1 MQGVMMQKICFAI
14 CALIL
19 SISNAFAQTSI
30 KLSTSNGANNEDLMH
45 VMQLQDIQLSK
56 IRLNA
61 TDLIGKNFQISLRD
75 YSKGKLIKSHL
86 IFDSKEDGV
95 FTMKEKEFGFSVL
108 AKKISLT
115 KMRIDFRFIGFSV
128 TKILDIKKEHQ
139 DFVLKNFQDNLDGI
153 NIPIHTNTSFLA
165 LLMPYQLPN
174 KSMRYIDVALTDLKP
189 EEFGRTFNVPRYF
202 LLDIKID

>member
-1 MQGVMMQKICFAI
+1 MMKKFSLVL

-19 SISNAFAQTSI
+19 GISNTFAQSSI
-30 KLSTSNGANNEDLMH
+30 KLSTSEGSNNEDLTH

-56 IRLNA
+56 VQLSGS
-61 TDLIGKNFQISLRD
+61 DLVGKNFQLFLRD
-75 YSKGKLIKSHL
+75 YSKGKLVKSHL

-95 FTMKEKEFGFSVL
+95 FTIKEKEFGFSVL
-108 AKKISLT
+108 AKKIEST
-115 KMRIDFRFIGFSV
+115 KMRIDFRFVGFSV
-128 TKILDIKKEHQ
+128 TKIVDIKKDHQ
-139 DFVLKNFQDNLDGI
+139 DFILKNFQNNLDGI
-153 NIPIHTNTSFLA
+153 HIPLHTNKSFLA

-174 KSMRYIDVALTDLKP
+174 KSMRYIDAALTDLKP

>member
-1 MQGVMMQKICFAI
+1 MQKICFAI

-19 SISNAFAQTSI
+19 SISSAFSQSSI
-30 KLSTSNGANNEDLMH
+30 KLSTSEGANNEDLMH
-45 VMQLQDIQLSK
+45 VMQIQDIQLSK
-56 IRLNA
+56 VRLNG
-61 TDLIGKNFQISLRD
+61 TDLIGKNFQIYLRD
-75 YSKGKLIKSHL
+75 YSKGKLSKSHL

-95 FTMKEKEFGFSVL
+95 FTIKEKEFGFSVL
-108 AKKISLT
+108 AKKITPT
-115 KMRIDFRFIGFSV
+115 KIRIDFRFVGFAIS
-128 TKILDIKKEHQ
+128 KMLDVKKEHQ

-153 NIPIHTNTSFLA
+153 NIPLHTNTSFLA